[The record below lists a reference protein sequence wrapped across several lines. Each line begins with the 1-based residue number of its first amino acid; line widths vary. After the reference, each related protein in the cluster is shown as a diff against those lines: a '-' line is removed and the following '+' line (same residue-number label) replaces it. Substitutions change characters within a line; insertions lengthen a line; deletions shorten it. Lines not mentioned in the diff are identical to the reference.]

1 MEETSHEK
9 RKTWTDEER
18 LELAAK
24 LDAEL
29 DEYINN
35 LEKKQYTEGWP
46 EDRWEEEMEKHPFFM
61 KKAPEPGEE
70 LSPLMEGLQQLKYAE
85 DENTPEELANNY
97 KDDGNFNYK
106 YKKYRLAVLSYTEGI
121 KTKCKDSDLMAQLYN
136 NRAAAQLMLK
146 NYRSSLNDCK
156 LALKLKPN
164 YVKVLNRAATCCFHI
179 KDYNQC
185 IDFCDQ
191 LLSDSPTDKTILN
204 FKSQAMDAR
213 EHLKR
218 DKRKQDRLEKKLDKE
233 EQELIDI
240 IKNKGI
246 NLELTEGKRSPDLKD
261 LEPQVPQIAQSRVHL
276 DEHNKLIWPVMI
288 LYPETQQTDF
298 IQNFHE
304 DTTLLEQLE
313 LLFTEPPEWDSKK
326 RYTTRNINVYFE
338 GKDKCSL
345 HKVNYRHTLGEILK
359 DPRFIVRGGT
369 PAFLIFVKSSEA
381 EKRFLSKT
389 RPCPTRGGSIFFKTV
404 KSNSRNTANHY
415 GIHYTG
421 SYAYSNG
428 APSVYSSYPAHHG
441 GFVQPHLH
449 EDYRPIYFYV
459 AQPYTIPY
467 TFAKRPRPSSSSLLR
482 TGKPRRVK
490 FSKNQD
496 FAQKIKQG
504 EFSRSLSQVHFVENQ
519 GQVISN
525 YPKAGPARDP
535 RMTSMFRRG
544 TIFATFFLSLLGG
557 GLVCAALVT
566 QHWVEARPL
575 RTPNPQESA
584 GRVHFG
590 LLQGKKELNVAYG
603 WRTYHISVPQMIKQ
617 DPTVMSWGL
626 WISTLTTTS
635 AALVTAALAALL
647 AVLNT
652 ATSPRSKILSDP
664 GVYFINI
671 LTLLMCMASTST
683 WLAQYYTKLY
693 FNVLP
698 KEDIDNMWTS
708 EGSAELGYSFWLV
721 VCAGVV
727 HLISIALVGWG
738 SGRDKIERLETIPAL
753 EEKTAA
759 AIMLY

>member
-1 MEETSHEK
+1 ME
-9 RKTWTDEER
+9 RK
-18 LELAAK
+18 
-24 LDAEL
+24 
-29 DEYINN
+29 
-35 LEKKQYTEGWP
+35 
-46 EDRWEEEMEKHPFFM
+46 
-61 KKAPEPGEE
+61 
-70 LSPLMEGLQQLKYAE
+70 
-85 DENTPEELANNY
+85 
-97 KDDGNFNYK
+97 
-106 YKKYRLAVLSYTEGI
+106 
-121 KTKCKDSDLMAQLYN
+121 
-136 NRAAAQLMLK
+136 
-146 NYRSSLNDCK
+146 
-156 LALKLKPN
+156 
-164 YVKVLNRAATCCFHI
+164 
-179 KDYNQC
+179 
-185 IDFCDQ
+185 
-191 LLSDSPTDKTILN
+191 
-204 FKSQAMDAR
+204 
-213 EHLKR
+213 
-218 DKRKQDRLEKKLDKE
+218 
-233 EQELIDI
+233 
-240 IKNKGI
+240 
-246 NLELTEGKRSPDLKD
+246 
-261 LEPQVPQIAQSRVHL
+261 
-276 DEHNKLIWPVMI
+276 
-288 LYPETQQTDF
+288 
-298 IQNFHE
+298 
-304 DTTLLEQLE
+304 
-313 LLFTEPPEWDSKK
+313 
-326 RYTTRNINVYFE
+326 
-338 GKDKCSL
+338 
-345 HKVNYRHTLGEILK
+345 
-359 DPRFIVRGGT
+359 
-369 PAFLIFVKSSEA
+369 
-381 EKRFLSKT
+381 
-389 RPCPTRGGSIFFKTV
+389 
-404 KSNSRNTANHY
+404 SRNTANHY

-428 APSVYSSYPAHHG
+428 APSVYNSYPTNG
-441 GFVQPHLH
+441 GFVQSHLH

-467 TFAKRPRPSSSSLLR
+467 TFAKRPRPSSLLR
-482 TGKPRRVK
+482 PGKPRSNCRVK
-490 FSKNQD
+490 FSKRLGNGD
-496 FAQKIKQG
+496 FSQKVKQG
-504 EFSRSLSQVHFVENQ
+504 EFSRSLSQVHFVESQ

-525 YPKAGPARDP
+525 YPKTGLPRDP

-635 AALVTAALAALL
+635 AALVTAGLAALL